1 MDVFWTRGFEGASVR
16 DLLTA
21 MKINRGSMYDTF
33 GDKRSLFLEAIDHY
47 LGNVTGPIVEGLTK
61 AGSSLDNVRR
71 MLRKVSDAAAEDCR
85 GCLMTNVT
93 VEVAPRDDDV
103 AAIVRQAMRGME
115 NAFREALDRA
125 VAAGELK
132 RSADTRAL
140 ARFLVNTLQG
150 LVVLGKGKAP
160 RRSREDVIDVAMR
173 ALAA

>member
-1 MDVFWTRGFEGASVR
+1 
-16 DLLTA
+16 
-21 MKINRGSMYDTF
+21 
-33 GDKRSLFLEAIDHY
+33 
-47 LGNVTGPIVEGLTK
+47 
-61 AGSSLDNVRR
+61 
-71 MLRKVSDAAAEDCR
+71 
-85 GCLMTNVT
+85 
-93 VEVAPRDDDV
+93 
-103 AAIVRQAMRGME
+103 ME